1 MGQREEHS
9 LSVAPAAKPAIV
21 PFAPAVTVAYAAYVA
36 LLTVAYAAKAFVAKI
51 QDMFYKTAQLKPYR
65 MVVVKP

>member
-21 PFAPAVTVAYAAYVA
+21 PFAPAV
-36 LLTVAYAAKAFVAKI
+36 TVAYAAKAFVAKI